1 MARSTRQ
8 LKLVEI
14 ISKREIETQEALAEA
29 LREEGYVV
37 TQATVSRDIKELGLI
52 KTMTAN
58 KGYKYSQPQIQE
70 YKTSDKLLNL
80 FRESVLSIDFSENF
94 IVIKTLSGSANS
106 AAALI
111 DKMSIPDVM
120 GCIAG
125 DDTILIMIKHRSAV
139 EDTVDKL
146 KSLL

>member
-111 DKMSIPDVM
+111 DKMSLSDVM

-139 EDTVDKL
+139 EDTVEKL

>member
-8 LKLVEI
+8 LKLVEL

-29 LREEGYVV
+29 LREEGFVV

-52 KTMTAN
+52 KTMTAS
-58 KGYKYSQPQIQE
+58 KGYKYSQPQVLE

-80 FRESVLSIDFSENF
+80 FRECVLSIDFSENF

-111 DKMSIPDVM
+111 DKMSISDVM

-125 DDTILIMIKHRSAV
+125 DDTILIMIKHKDAV
-139 EDTVDKL
+139 EETVEKL